1 MHNMSN
7 DETRYAGQTPPV
19 LLLTFSRPSQAARVL
34 ERIKEARPPSLYVAC
49 DGPRPGRDDD
59 RANVAAI
66 HEMIGRIDWCGDVK
80 TLFRDRNLGCGPAV
94 SQAITWYMEQA
105 GEGIILE
112 DDCLPDPTFFRFC
125 GDMLDRYRNTSNVM
139 QVAGYNLLS
148 GTYDSGADYHF
159 SQFGWQWGWATWKRA
174 WDCFDLRMASWP
186 AFKQHGYHHVHPFY
200 PRRVAV
206 FDDAFAGK
214 ISTWDYQWHYASTA
228 NSGLSVV
235 PRHSLTENIGFG
247 AGATHGTDAKVGD
260 RYRVPVRPLTF
271 PLKHSPFLY
280 PDPRYDQMLL
290 EAAHHQSLFGG
301 LKRLASVLLGRR
313 FRR

>member
-1 MHNMSN
+1 MHDMSN
-7 DETRYAGQTPPV
+7 NETRYAAQTPPV

-125 GDMLDRYRNTSNVM
+125 GDNSASPDWPTSC
-139 QVAGYNLLS
+139 GL
-148 GTYDSGADYHF
+148 
-159 SQFGWQWGWATWKRA
+159 
-174 WDCFDLRMASWP
+174 
-186 AFKQHGYHHVHPFY
+186 
-200 PRRVAV
+200 
-206 FDDAFAGK
+206 AGK
-214 ISTWDYQWHYASTA
+214 LPRCLSISRS
-228 NSGLSVV
+228 
-235 PRHSLTENIGFG
+235 HSRICCWQ
-247 AGATHGTDAKVGD
+247 K
-260 RYRVPVRPLTF
+260 
-271 PLKHSPFLY
+271 S
-280 PDPRYDQMLL
+280 
-290 EAAHHQSLFGG
+290 
-301 LKRLASVLLGRR
+301 
-313 FRR
+313 